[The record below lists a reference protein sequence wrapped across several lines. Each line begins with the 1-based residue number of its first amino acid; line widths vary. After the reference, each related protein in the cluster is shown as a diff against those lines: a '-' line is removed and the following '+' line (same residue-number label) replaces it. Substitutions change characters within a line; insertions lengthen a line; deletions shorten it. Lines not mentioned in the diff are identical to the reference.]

1 MADTSSDDEGPLAFR
16 ASVKRH
22 LPHPEDPSPVP
33 PKKRRSRAGPR
44 SSAPV
49 SAPPP
54 PDEGEEDALISLL
67 EEDLN
72 ETASRQPPSRR
83 KQRSPSFDS
92 ILPRSH
98 PASPARSSRAP
109 AHSKPS
115 APSRRSRTRKSQTNG
130 HPEDV
135 QKVPDELHVDEAR
148 AESTSSHRRK
158 GDTLQTLVRMEL
170 PARPEPGATPSL
182 ANQAWH
188 RILERAAAGIGDAC
202 YDSSDEEQAQ
212 AEAQDERT
220 HPTLQLELTRMLR
233 CLRARAQ
240 DIRGGTLA

>member
-1 MADTSSDDEGPLAFR
+1 MSDTSSDDEGPLALR

-22 LPHPEDPSPVP
+22 LPQPEEPPPVP
-33 PKKRRSRAGPR
+33 PKKRRSRAAPR
-44 SSAPV
+44 SSAPA

-54 PDEGEEDALISLL
+54 PDEGGEDALISLL

-72 ETASRQPPSRR
+72 ATASRKPSSR

-92 ILPRSH
+92 ILPRSRS
-98 PASPARSSRAP
+98 ASPARPSRAP
-109 AHSKPS
+109 AHPKPS
-115 APSRRSRTRKSQTNG
+115 APRRRSRARKSETNG
-130 HPEDV
+130 HSQDV
-135 QKVPDELHVDEAR
+135 QKAPAQPHVYEAR
-148 AESTSSHRRK
+148 AESTSSHLRE
-158 GDTLQTLVRMEL
+158 GDALQTLARMEL
-170 PARPEPGATPSL
+170 PPRPEPGTTPSL

-220 HPTLQLELTRMLR
+220 HPALQLELARMLR